1 MIAAKLNQF
10 MHFAGAVRVDI
21 SVSLDWDS
29 RPRFQSRDMHTRAR
43 RVWRHSATLRI
54 SRLTKARQRPLSA
67 VEMLDGQHRDTQ
79 ASQGVAALRH
89 PNGKG
94 SPMTQF
100 ELLADIAAPIL
111 GKFAERENIPPAAPL
126 PISEWVAMA
135 LLQKSVRRDAP
146 ALALGAAATLLRLD
160 PDKFWRRALCIAYED
175 IGLAD
180 LDTVTSALAAV
191 QGKRFRAQH
200 GGEWQVAAK
209 LTLRLCQAPKCRA
222 ADDLLI
228 ASAYHPALDGLRRDI
243 ASEALSDH
251 LRRIEQSGALLGR
264 ALAVWHATGSR
275 RGHIYK
281 DKQRPF
287 GHPAAVF
294 ATLRSA
300 GIEDDIV
307 TIAERGFRR
316 VREVLCANLC
326 LLHPLLPNGS
336 LPTEDDEFPA
346 ATMNRRGV
354 PTFALDMFSHEGRNA
369 LGRFLGGR
377 NDTARWIK
385 HNVPA
390 QRRIKLLGHALFRIE
405 SGLVKRR
412 VRWPVGDSLRLLADS
427 GFSGMPTDTT
437 VELLQM
443 LRSDLSA
450 LDKERADA

>member
-1 MIAAKLNQF
+1 
-10 MHFAGAVRVDI
+10 
-21 SVSLDWDS
+21 
-29 RPRFQSRDMHTRAR
+29 
-43 RVWRHSATLRI
+43 
-54 SRLTKARQRPLSA
+54 
-67 VEMLDGQHRDTQ
+67 
-79 ASQGVAALRH
+79 
-89 PNGKG
+89 
-94 SPMTQF
+94 
-100 ELLADIAAPIL
+100 
-111 GKFAERENIPPAAPL
+111 
-126 PISEWVAMA
+126 MA
-135 LLQKSVRRDAP
+135 
-146 ALALGAAATLLRLD
+146 
-160 PDKFWRRALCIAYED
+160 FED

-180 LDTVTSALAAV
+180 LDTVISALSAM
-191 QGKRFRAQH
+191 QGKRFRARH

-228 ASAYHPALDGLRRDI
+228 TSAYHPALDRLRGEI
-243 ASEALSDH
+243 ASETLSDH

-264 ALAVWHATGSR
+264 ALAAWHATGSR

-281 DKQRPF
+281 DGRPF

-294 ATLRSA
+294 GCLRSA
-300 GIEDDIV
+300 GVEDNIV
-307 TIAERGFRR
+307 KIAERGFRR

-336 LPTEDDEFPA
+336 LPSEDDEFPA
-346 ATMNRRGV
+346 VTMNRRGV

-377 NDTARWIK
+377 TDTACWIK

-390 QRRIKLLGHALFRIE
+390 QRRIKFLGHALFRIE

-427 GFSGMPTDTT
+427 GFSGMPADIT

-443 LRSDLSA
+443 LRADLPA
-450 LDKERADA
+450 LDKERVHA